1 MRLVTDPLLFGMG
14 LVLAA
19 FAVAAIVFI
28 LCLLLIRWRSARQ
41 ARPFECEVCGDSLTK
56 KAARH
61 LVAVMDN
68 NDIGEEGGWS
78 MTATYCRR
86 HFPA

>member
-1 MRLVTDPLLFGMG
+1 VRLVTDPLLLGLL

-19 FAVAAIVFI
+19 VAATAIVFA
-28 LCLLLIRWRSARQ
+28 LCLWLVRWRGARRT
-41 ARPFECEVCGDSLTK
+41 RPFECEVCGVSLSK

-68 NDIGEEGGWS
+68 NDINEDGGWS
-78 MTATYCRR
+78 MTATFCRR
-86 HFPA
+86 HFPT

>member
-19 FAVAAIVFI
+19 FAVAAIVFA
-28 LCLLLIRWRSARQ
+28 LCLLLIRWHHERRQ
-41 ARPFECEVCGDSLTK
+41 RPFECEVCGEQLTK
-56 KAARH
+56 KHARH

>member
-1 MRLVTDPLLFGMG
+1 MRLVTDPLLIGMM

-19 FAVAAIVFI
+19 FAVAAIVFT
-28 LCLLLIRWRSARQ
+28 LCLCLIRWRRARQ
-41 ARPFECEVCGDSLTK
+41 RYSFECEVCGDTLTE

-68 NDIGEEGGWS
+68 NDINGEGGWA

>member
-1 MRLVTDPLLFGMG
+1 MRLVTDPFLLGMVF
-14 LVLAA
+14 VLAA
-19 FAVAAIVFI
+19 FAVVAIVFT
-28 LCLLLIRWRSARQ
+28 LCLCLIRWRSARQ
-41 ARPFECEVCGDSLTK
+41 QRPFECEVCGYSLTE

-61 LVAVMDN
+61 LVAVHDN
-68 NDIGEEGGWS
+68 NDINEQGGWS

>member
-1 MRLVTDPLLFGMG
+1 MRLVTDPLLLGMMIM
-14 LVLAA
+14 LAA
-19 FAVAAIVFI
+19 FAVVAIVFT
-28 LCLLLIRWRSARQ
+28 LCLCLIRWRSVRQ
-41 ARPFECEVCGDSLTK
+41 QRPFECEVCGDSLTE

-61 LVAVMDN
+61 LVAVHDN
-68 NDIGEEGGWS
+68 NDINEQGGWS

>member
-1 MRLVTDPLLFGMG
+1 MTVDPVVFGMVF
-14 LVLAA
+14 VLAA
-19 FAVAAIVFI
+19 FALAAIVFTMC
-28 LCLLLIRWRSARQ
+28 LCLIRRHSARQ
-41 ARPFECEVCGDSLTK
+41 QRPFECEVCGDILTR

-68 NDIGEEGGWS
+68 NDINEEGGWS

-86 HFPA
+86 HFPT